1 MQYHSWT
8 TDHTDAWRDLS
19 NSILPMDH
27 RFRNPGRW
35 RAELTVQESSGYRLM
50 RWDQRG
56 DRIAARTPS
65 HVRRVPGDE
74 HYWIVM
80 PRQGVYTV
88 RHGEDETRTPP
99 GYASAMGMDESCWL
113 SVPESEAYAF
123 QVPRSEL
130 DNHVDSPAPLRLVLD
145 LNTGLGRILSALIES
160 THVERDNLSDHEFH
174 AVCDRMTELFCMIV
188 LKDARPPEAH
198 LTDVARLVREYVRNH
213 LGTGKLPLAAAAHA
227 LGWSPRHL
235 RNALHQTGTTYRDL
249 RIEETLRDARD
260 VLQDPAH
267 SDLSISDIASRAGL
281 TPTWF
286 SSAFKSRYGETPRDF
301 RRRRLAEIPA
311 QGEPGGIR
319 DVEGDDRRPREAP
332 RPPQPRL
339 IGPDRRA

>member
-35 RAELTVQESSGYRLM
+35 RAELTVQESGGYRLM

-88 RHGEDETRTPP
+88 RHGQDETRTPP

-301 RRRRLAEIPA
+301 RRRRLTEIPA
-311 QGEPGGIR
+311 QSEPGGIR
-319 DVEGDDRRPREAP
+319 DVECDDRRPRQAP